1 LISVGEVT
9 VTLNENPGLGGRNQQ
24 FVLEC
29 ALELDRH
36 LGQRLTVLSA
46 GSDGIDGNTQAA
58 GAIADVSTVARARAL
73 GYDSE
78 AALTAFDAFPL
89 FTALDDLV
97 VTNSTGQNLKDLRLL
112 IAEF

>member
-1 LISVGEVT
+1 

-24 FVLEC
+24 FVLQC

-36 LGQRLTVLSA
+36 QGQRLTVLSA

-58 GAIADVSTVARARAL
+58 GAIADATTIARARAL
-73 GYDSE
+73 GYDAE
-78 AALTAFDAFPL
+78 VALMAFDASPL
-89 FTALDDLV
+89 FAALDDLV
-97 VTNSTGQNLKDLRLL
+97 VTNSTGQNLRDLRLL

>member
-1 LISVGEVT
+1 
-9 VTLNENPGLGGRNQQ
+9 
-24 FVLEC
+24 
-29 ALELDRH
+29 
-36 LGQRLTVLSA
+36 
-46 GSDGIDGNTQAA
+46 
-58 GAIADVSTVARARAL
+58 VSTVARARAL